1 MYVHLIKHDGKGT
14 SFILKRMRYT
24 HNALHALRT
33 EIIPRNHICNLVNLS
48 EPNKCCL
55 SLL

>member
-1 MYVHLIKHDGKGT
+1 MYVDLIKHDGKGT
-14 SFILKRMRYT
+14 FFILKRMSHT
-24 HNALHALRT
+24 HNPLHALRT
-33 EIIPRNHICNLVNLS
+33 EIIPRNHIRNLVNLS